1 MGYLVRRLMVPDSVV
16 SQRSFRLSTVDI
28 ECAQDTAVV
37 YRDTVKSQGQ
47 PSKLTDHTPKQTC
60 SS

>member
-1 MGYLVRRLMVPDSVV
+1 MVPDSVV
-16 SQRSFRLSTVDI
+16 SQRSFRLSIVDT

-37 YRDTVKSQGQ
+37 YKDTVKSQGQ
-47 PSKLTDHTPKQTC
+47 PSKLTDHMPKQTC